1 MMQLTQR
8 QADNWATVPRI
19 VLFAIAMIP
28 IGLLSVGCAFM
39 YSTCCSLIEQ
49 GQSLMCLFTGSGRA
63 EFLFG
68 AAFALGGLL
77 FGTIVLYMFFGI
89 ETWAADGES
98 LSRNATLFG
107 VAVRK
112 REWRFSDIDNPQLN
126 HITGER
132 IDTSRPFGSRGTF
145 GSHKSHTDEWE
156 VSVRNKATRK
166 SERIYWSGTQ
176 KRAEEF
182 FDFLRSTMLLRTS
195 DE

>member
-19 VLFAIAMIP
+19 VLFAFAMIP
-28 IGLLSVGCAFM
+28 IGLLSVGSAFM
-39 YSTCCSLIEQ
+39 YSTCSSLVEH

-63 EFLFG
+63 AFLFG
-68 AAFALGGLL
+68 AAFSLGGLL

-98 LSRNATLFG
+98 LFCKATLFG

-112 REWRFSDIDNPQLN
+112 RKWRFTDIDNPQLN
-126 HITGER
+126 HTTGER
-132 IDTSRPFGSRGTF
+132 IDAPRSLGKPRTF
-145 GSHKSHTDEWE
+145 GRHKSHIDEWE
-156 VSVRNKATRK
+156 VSVRNKTTRR
-166 SERIYWSGTQ
+166 SERICWSGTQ

-182 FDFLRSTMLLRTS
+182 FDFLRSAMLLRTS